1 MNTRTLAPESI
12 RVIRSRVGED
22 RFAIEM
28 SEVLVVQGIED
39 LRYNWDGVGP
49 VGWIDTVHGEIEVY
63 SLGQLL
69 GVSSLVEE
77 PRYQVVILH
86 GNGRRWG
93 LMVDDVSRVLHVTR
107 DKLQALPPSVTRWSG
122 VPFHA
127 LLDFTPESTE
137 DEPDPITDVSLLIDV
152 ARIDPRE
159 TAAEAAKPVT
169 AEFPAFNP
177 RTPRAQKPAVD
188 LGDAEPHAAAGRRR
202 MLALGVSG
210 GDHDAAA
217 DAFPAIGVTLGQV
230 LEIFEPRELVAI
242 PRTPTSVRGLT
253 RWRGQL
259 LPVIDLGARLGLPPH
274 RSGGKLRVVVA
285 RGADGDAF
293 AFPIRPDIRSITFPS
308 EAIPCEPPP
317 LVDRDLIRGAFSV
330 RDRTILVPDLAAAS
344 S

>member
-1 MNTRTLAPESI
+1 MNTRAPAPDSF
-12 RVIRSRVGED
+12 RVIRSRVGAD

-69 GVSSLVEE
+69 GVASLVDE
-77 PRYQVVILH
+77 PRYQIVVLH

-93 LMVDDVSRVLHVTR
+93 LMVDDVSRVLHVTPG
-107 DKLQALPPSVTRWSG
+107 KLQALPPSVTRWSG

-127 LLDFTPESTE
+127 LLDFTPEPTE
-137 DEPDPITDVSLLIDV
+137 DDPNPKGDVSLLIDV
-152 ARIDPRE
+152 GRIDPRE

-169 AEFPAFNP
+169 AEFPSFGP
-177 RTPRAQKPAVD
+177 RTPRSSKPNVD
-188 LGDAEPHAAAGRRR
+188 LGDAEPHAAASRKRL
-202 MLALGVSG
+202 LALGVSG
-210 GDHDAAA
+210 GDQDAAA
-217 DAFPAIGVTLGQV
+217 DALPAIGVTLGQV

-259 LPVIDLGARLGLPPH
+259 VPVIDLGARLGLLPH
-274 RSGGKLRVVVA
+274 RSDGKLRVVVA
-285 RGADGDAF
+285 RGADGEPF
-293 AFPIRPDIRSITFPS
+293 AFPIRPDIRSIGFPS
-308 EAIPCEPPP
+308 EAVPCDPPP
-317 LVDRDLIRGAFSV
+317 FADRDLIRGAFTV